1 MLSEILMTIKGLLV
15 IGLAVYGFAALLR
28 KEDAEWVKRAPLAIF
43 LSILFIGM
51 WGQTVWVVYAA
62 LLLIIPLLAKSRSD
76 AAALYAV
83 ALVSCPSIKDK
94 VAIGSVY
101 LLPLSKFVFLSL
113 GLWIAFLVKRRGA
126 PTPGRSHFDIPILI
140 IAFLELAQARS
151 DSPTVVLRQT
161 VITVLVVL
169 LPYFAVSR
177 SLTNATE
184 VRRFTLAIA
193 LAGFVMAA
201 VATVEG
207 RLHWLIYKHIEA
219 TLHISSVMNPYLKL
233 RAGVIRSPASF
244 QESTSLGIYLALAT
258 VMLFA
263 VRPNFASAGKW
274 LLALAV
280 MGLGLL
286 SANSR
291 GAFVAL
297 AIGVIAFDFYRRRYP
312 DLLAKI
318 AVGAGLF
325 LMVLAAAQFS
335 EFFASVLGR
344 GSGEAGSADYRFLL
358 WHRGLEEIAKHP
370 LFGTSLQTAM
380 NHLED
385 LRQGED
391 IIDIVNGYINYG
403 LTAGYPGMVGLLLVF
418 VSLCGAML
426 LMRRTTG
433 VRLPISDSAGAVFA
447 IAGYSIVSCFYGG
460 FGGEA
465 SSPFYSVAALG
476 SALWAMR
483 RYAAAEEHG
492 TAVNALKRVPPVQA
506 LIAADRAEAPSRNR
520 RLRGLGL
527 AEAPLQS
534 TSDATA

>member
-1 MLSEILMTIKGLLV
+1 MLSQILMTIKGLIV

-28 KEDAEWVKRAPLAIF
+28 KEDAEWVKGAPLAIF
-43 LSILFIGM
+43 LSIFVVGM
-51 WGQTVWVVYAA
+51 WGYTVWVAYFA
-62 LLLIIPLLAKSRSD
+62 LLLILPLLAKSRAD
-76 AAALYAV
+76 AAALYVV
-83 ALVSCPSIKDK
+83 ALVSCPAIKYK
-94 VAIGSVY
+94 VAIGSLY
-101 LLPLSKFVFLSL
+101 LMPLSKFVFLSL
-113 GLWIAFLVKRRGA
+113 GLWIAFLSKRRAG
-126 PTPGRSHFDIPILI
+126 PTPRRSHFDIPILI
-140 IAFLELAQARS
+140 IAILELAQARS
-151 DSPTVVLRQT
+151 DSPTVVLRQSVVT
-161 VITVLVVL
+161 LLVVL
-169 LPYFAVSR
+169 LPYFVISR
-177 SLTNATE
+177 SLNNTAE

-219 TLHISSVMNPYLKL
+219 TLHIASHMNPYLKT
-233 RAGVIRSPASF
+233 RGGIIRSPASF
-244 QESTSLGIYLALAT
+244 PESTTLGIYLALST

-263 VRPNFASAGKW
+263 VRSKFASVWKW
-274 LLALAV
+274 LLAVAV

-297 AIGVIAFDFYRRRYP
+297 AIGVLALDFYRRRYP
-312 DLLAKI
+312 DLIAKVG
-318 AVGAGLF
+318 AGAGLF
-325 LMVLAAAQFS
+325 LIVVAAAQFS

-344 GSGEAGSADYRFLL
+344 GSGEEGSADYRFLL

-380 NHLED
+380 DHLED

-403 LTAGYPGMVGLLLVF
+403 LTSGYPGMVGLLLVF
-418 VSLCGAML
+418 VSLALAML
-426 LMRRTTG
+426 IMRRTTG

-447 IAGYSIVSCFYGG
+447 ISCYSIVSCFYGG

-465 SSPFYSVAALG
+465 SSPFYVVTALG
-476 SALWAMR
+476 SALWSIR

-492 TAVNALKRVPPVQA
+492 PAVDALKRLPPVQA
-506 LIAADRAEAPSRNR
+506 LIAADRAEAPSRSR

-527 AEAPLQS
+527 AEAPMQS
-534 TSDATA
+534 ASDATG